1 MLNSLDVIDRR
12 ILKALQQNGRLQ
24 NIELA
29 EKVGLSPS
37 PCLRRVKLL
46 EERGVIQRYVA
57 LIDPEKVGK
66 SLSVYVRIWL
76 NGQGQALV
84 EQFTDEIQQMSEVV
98 ECHLMAGDCDFLLRV
113 VAGSLD
119 DYRQFQ
125 INKLS
130 KISCVQNIKTEI
142 PLQKIKLTSEL
153 PV

>member
-1 MLNSLDVIDRR
+1 MLNKLDLIDKR
-12 ILKALQQNGRLQ
+12 ILKALQHNGRLQ

-29 EKVGLSPS
+29 EQVGLSPS

-84 EQFTDEIQQMSEVV
+84 DLVGHNSNHPNFNFDKVFDT
-98 ECHLMAGDCDFLLRV
+98 
-113 VAGSLD
+113 
-119 DYRQFQ
+119 
-125 INKLS
+125 
-130 KISCVQNIKTEI
+130 
-142 PLQKIKLTSEL
+142 LTLWRKVLE
-153 PV
+153 P